1 MEVDSKKALRTLNPR
16 SVWLPVIIGLAIVT
30 FIAFRDDK
38 INEESLQAMLRISV
52 LAIVLAFVFL
62 ISKDLLNTARVKLVG
77 SGSFTTKDALRI
89 VFLWEFAVAVV
100 PPIIGPIAVVVYII
114 HKHKVDMGRALA
126 YALLLAMM
134 DNIFF
139 LTASPIALLLTNGA
153 ALPQSEL
160 IQSELG
166 GSLSYFFYLSYGLI
180 AFYISF
186 KISALLLFPS
196 VVRKLLHRL
205 ARLPFLKKWGE
216 RLSNRADELFEV
228 SKELRGKSAAFWL
241 KLVGLTYAVWI
252 VKLGVLNM
260 LVVGFVPISINEHVL
275 LLSRHLIMWLVMLV
289 SPTPGSAGT
298 AEYIFPAFFGDFLGE
313 YTFVASLIWRLISFY
328 PYLIIGALILP
339 GWIKKLVAKAN

>member
-38 INEESLQAMLRISV
+38 INEESLQSMLRISI
-52 LAIVLAFVFL
+52 LAIVLAFLFL

-77 SGSFTTKDALRI
+77 NGAFGIKEALRI
-89 VFLWEFAVAVV
+89 VFLWEFAIAVV
-100 PPIIGPIAVVVYII
+100 PPIIGPVAVVIYII
-114 HKHKVDMGRALA
+114 HKHGVDVGRALA

-160 IQSELG
+160 IQNELG

-196 VVRKLLHRL
+196 AVKNLLQWL
-205 ARLPFLKKWGE
+205 AQLPFLKKWGA
-216 RLSNRADELFEV
+216 RLSNRADELYEV
-228 SKELRGKSAAFWL
+228 SKELRGKTISFWL
-241 KLVGLTYAVWI
+241 KLVGLTYALWI

-260 LVVGFVPISINEHVL
+260 LVVGFVPISLNEHL
-275 LLSRHLIMWLVMLV
+275 TLLSRHLIMWLVMLV

-298 AEYIFPAFFGDFLGE
+298 AEYIFPAFFEDFLGE

-339 GWIKKLVAKAN
+339 GWIKKLVGKNK

>member
-1 MEVDSKKALRTLNPR
+1 MEVDSKKALRTLNPKN
-16 SVWLPVIIGLAIVT
+16 VWLPVIIGLAIVV
-30 FIAFRDDK
+30 FIALRDDK
-38 INEESLQAMLRISV
+38 LNDESLQSMLRISV
-52 LAIVLAFVFL
+52 LAIVLAFLFL

-77 SGSFTTKDALRI
+77 GESFTAKDALRI

-100 PPIIGPIAVVVYII
+100 PPLIGPIAVVVYII
-114 HKHKVDMGRALA
+114 HKHGVDVGRALA
-126 YALLLAMM
+126 FALLLAMM

-160 IQSELG
+160 IQNELG

-196 VVRKLLHRL
+196 VVKNLLQRIS
-205 ARLPFLKKWGE
+205 RWSFLKKWGE
-216 RLSNRADELFEV
+216 RLSNRADELYEV
-228 SKELRGKSAAFWL
+228 SKELRGKSVAFWL
-241 KLVGLTYAVWI
+241 KLIGLTYAIWI
-252 VKLGVLNM
+252 VKFGVLNM
-260 LVVGFVPISINEHVL
+260 LVVGFVPISIDEHL
-275 LLSRHLIMWLVMLV
+275 MLLSRHLIMWLVMLV

-298 AEYIFPAFFGDFLGE
+298 AEYIFPAFFEDFLGE

-339 GWIKKLVAKAN
+339 GWIKKLVEKTK